1 MGQVEAN
8 TGYFKETS
16 SGGVWVTLSHHK
28 GSSIVGFNVLLAATP
43 PDFGALKVLQ
53 DSLVNAAA
61 AVVMGGDIA
70 DFRAHVE
77 AMPCVT
83 GSGPWPSGSPAALSA
98 AASDD
103 ALRGLA
109 NAIYEQIGKPYVM
122 TSAASHGG

>member
-1 MGQVEAN
+1 MGQIEAN
-8 TGYFKETS
+8 MGFFKEVA

-28 GSSIVGFNVLLAATP
+28 GSAIVGFNVLLAAAP
-43 PDFGALKVLQ
+43 ADFGALKVLQ
-53 DSLVNAAA
+53 DDLVNAAA
-61 AVVMGGDIA
+61 ALVMGGDVA
-70 DFRAHVE
+70 NFRAHIE
-77 AMPCVT
+77 ALPCVT

-122 TSAASHGG
+122 ASASSHGG